1 MLEQEQISTKDFI
14 SVKLTIDNIEV
25 GIKYKKQS
33 TFKKRFESIEK
44 LKEVLRKI

>member
-1 MLEQEQISTKDFI
+1 MEQEQISTKDFI
-14 SVKLTIDNIEV
+14 SVKLTINDIEV

-33 TFKKRFESIEK
+33 TLKKRFEAIEK